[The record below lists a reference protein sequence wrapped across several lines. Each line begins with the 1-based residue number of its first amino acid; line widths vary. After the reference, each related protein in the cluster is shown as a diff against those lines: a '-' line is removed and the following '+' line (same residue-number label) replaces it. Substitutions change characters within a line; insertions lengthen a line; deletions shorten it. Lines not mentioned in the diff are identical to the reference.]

1 MINEKKIVIIMPAYN
16 AAQTLKNTFKD
27 IPHDLVDQ
35 IILTDDGS
43 IDKTALIAQRLGITT
58 FIHKENK
65 GYGANQ
71 KTCYREAL
79 KTDADIIIMLHP
91 DY

>member
-1 MINEKKIVIIMPAYN
+1 MINKKKIVVIMPAFN

-43 IDKTALIAQRLGITT
+43 IDKTALIA
-58 FIHKENK
+58 
-65 GYGANQ
+65 
-71 KTCYREAL
+71 
-79 KTDADIIIMLHP
+79 
-91 DY
+91 